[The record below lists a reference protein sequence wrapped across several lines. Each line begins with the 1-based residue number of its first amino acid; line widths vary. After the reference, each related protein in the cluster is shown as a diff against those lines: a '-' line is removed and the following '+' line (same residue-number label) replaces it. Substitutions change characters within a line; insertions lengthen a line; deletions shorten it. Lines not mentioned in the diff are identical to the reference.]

1 MKRRKKLQ
9 KFQSFVSYLHYLE
22 IIAYLSNKS
31 TKSPLRPL
39 GAHLATFSEN
49 VVANKKIHSPWR
61 LKRSQLGALHSRSRN
76 QHYSATHIT
85 REPFSINHKNYNF
98 LEFDWSISSSIFV
111 PTNTNLPCLWHSRA
125 EVAPVTTG
133 AEAQQAPKALVV
145 SIIKPTQTGLLS
157 TYYCRASFRTLG

>member
-49 VVANKKIHSPWR
+49 VVANKKISLAMATKTVTAW
-61 LKRSQLGALHSRSRN
+61 
-76 QHYSATHIT
+76 SAT
-85 REPFSINHKNYNF
+85 
-98 LEFDWSISSSIFV
+98 
-111 PTNTNLPCLWHSRA
+111 
-125 EVAPVTTG
+125 
-133 AEAQQAPKALVV
+133 
-145 SIIKPTQTGLLS
+145 
-157 TYYCRASFRTLG
+157 